1 MARAGVVLERD
12 GVCRNSHLSPKGHAR
27 HTRHADHTTTN
38 LQVKAPSADLSGS
51 LGPSLRLDAGVVDRA
66 LRYLGVQAQWLAAR
80 RLAVTIRY
88 SHSMAPSIMAAPA
101 RSSSAASRATL
112 RSGVSER
119 PWNAATRGP

>member
-51 LGPSLRLDAGVVDRA
+51 LGTCRLVAS
-66 LRYLGVQAQWLAAR
+66 RYLFATKHGDGSRPVVNRWGEECAR
-80 RLAVTIRY
+80 IVSPADGIRG
-88 SHSMAPSIMAAPA
+88 AP
-101 RSSSAASRATL
+101 
-112 RSGVSER
+112 
-119 PWNAATRGP
+119 

>member
-51 LGPSLRLDAGVVDRA
+51 LGLAWICMRSALAKSSRLDSAGTD
-66 LRYLGVQAQWLAAR
+66 
-80 RLAVTIRY
+80 
-88 SHSMAPSIMAAPA
+88 P
-101 RSSSAASRATL
+101 
-112 RSGVSER
+112 
-119 PWNAATRGP
+119 